1 MVTVPENSAYSNYL
15 IILPMVTVPENSA
28 YVGHEHGEEDAD
40 GHQEHVEHQHVKD
53 TAHNTDHHRVIP
65 WYG

>member
-1 MVTVPENSAYSNYL
+1 
-15 IILPMVTVPENSA
+15 MVTVPENSA
-28 YVGHEHGEEDAD
+28 YVGNEDGEEDTD

-53 TAHNTDHHRVIP
+53 TAHSTDHHRVIP